1 MVLNPIFIKLD
12 LKYLYHNKG
21 NFFNPYNTL

>member
-1 MVLNPIFIKLD
+1 MVLNPIFIKLN

-21 NFFNPYNTL
+21 DFFNLYNAL